1 VTAVRTSP
9 GCTHQPGILTGTVNL
24 TFFVNGGVAVYRAS
38 YANTTYTMDSG
49 SSYRLTDAAGSTAIY
64 VEGLPRTFKWR

>member
-1 VTAVRTSP
+1 LGKGRLRSRGAEP
-9 GCTHQPGILTGTVNL
+9 
-24 TFFVNGGVAVYRAS
+24 
-38 YANTTYTMDSG
+38 ANTTYTMDSG